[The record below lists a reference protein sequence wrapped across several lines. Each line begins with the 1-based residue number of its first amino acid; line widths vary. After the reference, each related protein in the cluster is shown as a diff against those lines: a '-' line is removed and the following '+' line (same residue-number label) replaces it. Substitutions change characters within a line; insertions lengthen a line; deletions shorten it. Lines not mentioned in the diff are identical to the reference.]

1 MNKKQLKKY
10 NKNFIKYV
18 KIRSKIYRS
27 RLRSKKN

>member
-18 KIRSKIYRS
+18 KIRAKIYS
-27 RLRSKKN
+27 RRLMNK

>member
-18 KIRSKIYRS
+18 KIRAKIYRS
-27 RLRSKKN
+27 RLKKLS